1 MGLTSAPWPRGSF
14 LVGEN
19 LFNSHI
25 LQNLFLVGV
34 FLIRV
39 KHETRDIS
47 LYIHVCRP
55 SKNMLDPSASS
66 RQSRGG
72 LSALLQEL
80 YLLAALYWIT
90 PSALSDGLWSLIRNS
105 FILYIYI
112 YIYIPEKGAFI
123 DWFLEQ
129 PLLNVKARGLIQMAS
144 FLKYLFKLFN
154 GLYHCPVFFYV
165 HGLEVIVHL
174 HHNYVAFACGH
185 VIFA

>member
-25 LQNLFLVGV
+25 LWNPFLVGV

-39 KHETRDIS
+39 KHETWDIS
-47 LYIHVCRP
+47 LYTHAYRP

-72 LSALLQEL
+72 SSALLQEL

-90 PSALSDGLWSLIRNS
+90 RQLYLMGYGVW
-105 FILYIYI
+105 FVILLLYI

-123 DWFLEQ
+123 DWFLEH
-129 PLLNVKARGLIQMAS
+129 PLLNVKARGLIQLAS
-144 FLKYLFKLFN
+144 FLEYLFKIFN
-154 GLYHCPVFFYV
+154 GLCHCLVFFYV
-165 HGLEVIVHL
+165 HGLEVVVHL
-174 HHNYVAFACGH
+174 HHSM
-185 VIFA
+185 

>member
-25 LQNLFLVGV
+25 LWNPFLVGV

-39 KHETRDIS
+39 KHETWDIS
-47 LYIHVCRP
+47 LYTHAYRP

-72 LSALLQEL
+72 SSALLQEL

-90 PSALSDGLWSLIRNS
+90 RQLYLMGYGVWFVIIL
-105 FILYIYI
+105 LYIYI
-112 YIYIPEKGAFI
+112 YIYSKKRSIYWLIPRASIIKCQGT
-123 DWFLEQ
+123 W
-129 PLLNVKARGLIQMAS
+129 LNPIGLIFGVSLQ
-144 FLKYLFKLFN
+144 
-154 GLYHCPVFFYV
+154 
-165 HGLEVIVHL
+165 
-174 HHNYVAFACGH
+174 AFQRALSLSGVLLCSWPGGGCSSPS
-185 VIFA
+185 